1 MGPASMDVSRLGESK
16 SMIDDSPKLNVL
28 LYCERPLEAA
38 NAATIIDHVDAFGNY
53 SRHRI
58 RLWSTRSGLPSE
70 EELKQFDCIVVHY
83 SMSLLYDAY
92 VSQESLERLR
102 NFPGLKLLFLQD
114 EYRRVN
120 FTCDKIKYAKIDALF
135 TCAPK
140 GGVAEKIYA
149 GLNGEVSLITTLTG
163 YVPEALANVETKPIA
178 ERSIDVGYRARKCPF
193 WYGRKSHEK
202 YLIGKQ
208 FVERTKGA
216 GLKNDV
222 SSSEKDRI
230 YGDKWVEFL
239 ADCKATLGTES
250 GASLIDFTGEVE
262 YSLNRWQAFHPFR
275 EFEDVPPRLLKQDGE
290 IELQVISPRCFEAAA
305 LGTVMI
311 LYPGEYSGA
320 LVADEHYLRLEKD
333 FSNVDEIVRRLS
345 DHEDLERVAA
355 NARRDLVESGDYSYR
370 NFIRE
375 FDEAVDELVLRKQW
389 KPVGGEVTLS
399 DRSDATDASSPGGSS
414 SLKGRLLNYKRRLW
428 KNLPHWLK
436 FFLGVTLL
444 KRKYYCHFNAEE
456 NSYLKEA
463 L

>member
-1 MGPASMDVSRLGESK
+1 
-16 SMIDDSPKLNVL
+16 MIDDSPKLNVL
-28 LYCERPLEAA
+28 LYCERPAEAA
-38 NAATIIDHVDAFGNY
+38 NAATIIDHVDAFGKY

-58 RLWSTRSGLPSE
+58 RLWSTRGGLPSE

-92 VSQESLERLR
+92 VSRDSLERLR
-102 NFPGLKLLFLQD
+102 NFPGMKLLFLQD

-120 FTCDKIKYAKIDALF
+120 FTCDKIRYAKIDTLF

-149 GLNGEVSLITTLTG
+149 GLNGEVSLVTTLTG
-163 YVPEALANVETKPIA
+163 YVPEALTELKTNPIA
-178 ERSIDVGYRARKCPF
+178 QRSIDVGYRARKCPF

-208 FVERTKGA
+208 FVERTKNSN
-216 GLKNDV
+216 LRNDV

-262 YSLNRWQAFHPFR
+262 YTLNRWQAFHPFH
-275 EFEDVPPRLLKQDGE
+275 EFEDVPPRLLEQDGK

-333 FSNVDEIVRRLS
+333 FSNVDEVVRRLS
-345 DHEDLERVAA
+345 DYEELERVAA

-370 NFIRE
+370 SFIRD

-389 KPVGGEVTLS
+389 KPVGEEVTLP
-399 DRSDATDASSPGGSS
+399 DLCDAANLNVSTGPVG
-414 SLKGRLLNYKRRLW
+414 LMGRLLRYKRWLW
-428 KNLPHWLK
+428 KNMPHWIK
-436 FFLGVTLL
+436 FLLGVTLL
-444 KRKYYCHFNAEE
+444 KRKYYCHFNAKEYR
-456 NSYLKEA
+456 YLKEA
-463 L
+463 H

>member
-1 MGPASMDVSRLGESK
+1 
-16 SMIDDSPKLNVL
+16 MIDDSPKLNVL
-28 LYCERPLEAA
+28 LYCERPAEAA
-38 NAATIIDHVDAFGNY
+38 NAATIIDHVDAFGKY

-58 RLWSTRSGLPSE
+58 RLWSTRGGLPSE

-92 VSQESLERLR
+92 VSRDSLERLR

-120 FTCDKIKYAKIDALF
+120 FTCDKIRYAKIDTLF

-149 GLNGEVSLITTLTG
+149 GLNGEVSLVTTLTG
-163 YVPEALANVETKPIA
+163 YVPEALTELKTKPIA
-178 ERSIDVGYRARKCPF
+178 QRSIDVGYRARKCPF

-208 FVERTKGA
+208 FVERTKNSN
-216 GLKNDV
+216 LRNDV

-262 YSLNRWQAFHPFR
+262 YTLNRWQAFHPFH
-275 EFEDVPPRLLKQDGE
+275 EFEDVPPRLLEQDGK

-333 FSNVDEIVRRLS
+333 FSNVDEVVRRLS
-345 DHEDLERVAA
+345 DHEELERVAA

-370 NFIRE
+370 SFIRD
-375 FDEAVDELVLRKQW
+375 FDEAVDELALRKQW
-389 KPVGGEVTLS
+389 KPVGEEVTLP
-399 DRSDATDASSPGGSS
+399 DLCDAANLNASTGPVG
-414 SLKGRLLNYKRRLW
+414 LMGRLLRYKRWLW
-428 KNLPHWLK
+428 KNMPHWIK
-436 FFLGVTLL
+436 FLLGVTLL
-444 KRKYYCHFNAEE
+444 KRKYYCHFNAKEYR
-456 NSYLKEA
+456 YLKEA
-463 L
+463 H